1 MMEEDDQKI
10 IFAAF
15 ALMGLVAR
23 GESPA
28 IAADQMWQYA
38 NFAMNYKEPKN
49 ETTNTD

>member
-1 MMEEDDQKI
+1 MMDQDDQKI

-28 IAADQMWQYA
+28 IAAQQMWQYA
-38 NFAMNYKEPKN
+38 DFAMNYKEPKN
-49 ETTNTD
+49 EQN

>member
-1 MMEEDDQKI
+1 MMDQDDQKI

-28 IAADQMWQYA
+28 STAEQMWQYA
-38 NFAMNYKEPKN
+38 DFAMNYKEPKD
-49 ETTNTD
+49 E

>member
-1 MMEEDDQKI
+1 MMDQDDQRI

-28 IAADQMWQYA
+28 STAEQMWQYA
-38 NFAMNYKEPKN
+38 DFAVNYKEPKQD
-49 ETTNTD
+49 E

>member
-1 MMEEDDQKI
+1 MMDQDDQRI

-28 IAADQMWQYA
+28 SSAEQMWQYA
-38 NFAMNYKEPKN
+38 DFAVNYKEPKQD
-49 ETTNTD
+49 E

>member
-1 MMEEDDQKI
+1 MDQDDQKI

-28 IAADQMWQYA
+28 SSAEQMWQYA
-38 NFAMNYKEPKN
+38 DFAINFKEPKQD
-49 ETTNTD
+49 E